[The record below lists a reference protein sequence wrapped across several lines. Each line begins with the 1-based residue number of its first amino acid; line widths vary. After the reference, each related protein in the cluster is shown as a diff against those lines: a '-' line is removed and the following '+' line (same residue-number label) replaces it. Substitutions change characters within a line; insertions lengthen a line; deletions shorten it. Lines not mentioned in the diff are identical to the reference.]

1 MFFLV
6 YQLFIYTLIINY
18 FIYRMKNVICV
29 CLCLLLLGS
38 CSDKQGELG
47 YPVLKVSLN
56 EQDVSVK
63 DLFSRLEVIPLETN
77 DSSLLVFP
85 DKVLCR
91 NGRYEVFDHRRYA
104 LFLFDENGRF
114 IRQVGRRGQG
124 LGEYREV
131 YDVAHD
137 SRNGN
142 ICLLSPFWEMFVY
155 DSEGRFLERL
165 PLPEKSNYQ
174 AVMDYGDYFVTWT
187 IPITDEE
194 YGISVISKD
203 SLQCVREYWHGNRNT
218 MFLFPRGFYQF
229 GDDLFFSR
237 PFQREVYRMDLNGM
251 QVAYRWDFGND
262 NYSIEDFG
270 VSLKERGDRE
280 ESDNIVKLL
289 QESVI
294 PYCIAD
300 NRQIGKYY
308 YAMIVYGFTPIGRK
322 HLFYRKSDGKSFFF
336 RQTTEGVILNPM
348 YFCDDFLLS
357 LASYEDMEVYKHVLD
372 EQEFAKLAN
381 RTEEDNPF
389 LVKCYFK

>member
-1 MFFLV
+1 
-6 YQLFIYTLIINY
+6 
-18 FIYRMKNVICV
+18 MKNVICV

-56 EQDVSVK
+56 EQDVSMK

-91 NGRYEVFDHRRYA
+91 NGRYEVFDHKRYA

-114 IRQVGRRGQG
+114 IRQIGRRGQG

-165 PLPEKSNYQ
+165 SLPEKSNYQ
-174 AVMDYGDYFVTWT
+174 AVMDYGDYYVTWT
-187 IPITDEE
+187 LPLDNEE
-194 YGISVISKD
+194 RGISLISKD
-203 SLQCVREYWHGNRNT
+203 SLKCVREYWHGNPN
-218 MFLFPRGFYQF
+218 MMSFYPRAFHSYGKELY
-229 GDDLFFSR
+229 FFR
-237 PFQREVYRMDLNGM
+237 PFQREVYRLGLDSM
-251 QVAYRWDFGND
+251 QVAYQWDFGND

-270 VSLKERGDRE
+270 FSLKEKGDRQE
-280 ESDNIVKLL
+280 RDELMKKL
-289 QESVI
+289 QESTI
-294 PYCIAD
+294 PYCIRE
-300 NRQIGKYY
+300 NRQNEKYY
-308 YAMIVYGFTPIGRK
+308 YTQLVFGFSPQQGRYNI
-322 HLFYRKSDGKSFFF
+322 FYRKSDDKSFFF
-336 RQTTEGVILNPM
+336 HKTTEGVTLQPM
-348 YFCDDFLLS
+348 YFCNDFLLS
-357 LASYEDMEVYKHVLD
+357 LASYEDIEAYGNVLD
-372 EQEFAKLAN
+372 KGEFAKLEN
-381 RTEEDNPF
+381 CTEEDNPF